1 MMNKIV
7 SLEYSN
13 GAKGLDAGIYTYE
26 VDGKNILKID
36 FPDSNGFMAV
46 HEKDDKTV
54 YIKADY
60 MKFTTK

>member
-7 SLEYSN
+7 LLEYSS

-26 VDGKNILKID
+26 VDGKNVLKID

-46 HEKDDKTV
+46 HEKNNKTV